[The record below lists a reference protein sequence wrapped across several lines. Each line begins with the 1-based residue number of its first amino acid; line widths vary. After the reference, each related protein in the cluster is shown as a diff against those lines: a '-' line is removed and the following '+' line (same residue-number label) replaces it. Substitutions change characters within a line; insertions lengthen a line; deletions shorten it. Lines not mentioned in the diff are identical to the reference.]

1 VSYKK
6 QELLF
11 LHEHLGSPPVFGGG
25 PCCSSFK
32 LSVLCF
38 CALVVFIL
46 CPMLPVSLDCPFLIV
61 PSFILIWQQKLND
74 DKSSDGLCQGELNIK
89 QIYVEMSCYMYFIVN
104 FIIFLTP
111 INQSNRLIMFQI
123 NVCFITVFI
132 TSQWLLISLG
142 KYFLKYQ

>member
-1 VSYKK
+1 MYKVRNT
-6 QELLF
+6 QW
-11 LHEHLGSPPVFGGG
+11 LHAHSSIT
-25 PCCSSFK
+25 CCSSFK

-38 CALVVFIL
+38 CVLVVFIL
-46 CPMLPVSLDCPFLIV
+46 CLVSPMLPVSLDCPFLIV

-74 DKSSDGLCQGELNIK
+74 DKSSDELCQGELNIK
-89 QIYVEMSCYMYFIVN
+89 KIYVEMSCYMYFIVN